1 MRQITNKLAKE
12 ANIEY
17 TESLEK
23 LIDLVVAE
31 CIDAVEKSNT
41 HHASTSFSLDIAKTS
56 KDKAIKAIKNKF
68 ND

>member
-41 HHASTSFSLDIAKTS
+41 HHAYTSFSLDIAKTS

>member
-1 MRQITNKLAKE
+1 MRKITDKLAKE

-41 HHASTSFSLDIAKTS
+41 HHAATSFSLDIAKTS